1 MGLRMLIRE
10 TTEADLKDIWT
21 VELAAFKTEA
31 EANLTKDLL
40 ADPTANPTLSLLAY
54 IKDQPVGHILF
65 TKAYITNFPNTA
77 ASFLA
82 PLAVVPKHQ
91 KQGIGGNLIKKGLQ
105 LLTQSGIDVVF
116 VLGHIEY
123 YPKYGFIP
131 AAKYGF
137 EPTYPIPEEV
147 ADAWMVQALK
157 PNILGK
163 ISGKVLGSN
172 SMNRPENWRE

>member
-1 MGLRMLIRE
+1 MLIRE

-21 VELAAFKTEA
+21 VERAAFKTEA

-40 ADPTANPTLSLLAY
+40 ADPTAQPTLSLLAY
-54 IKDQPVGHILF
+54 IDKQPVGHILF
-65 TKAYITNFPNTA
+65 TKAYITNAPKVA

-91 KQGIGGNLIKKGLQ
+91 KQGIGGALIKKGIELQ
-105 LLTQSGIDVVF
+105 ATLRIEVVF
-116 VLGHIEY
+116 VLGHPRY
-123 YPKYGFIP
+123 YPKFGFTP

-137 EPTYPIPEEV
+137 EPTYPIPAEV
-147 ADAWMVQALK
+147 ADAWMLQALK
-157 PNILGK
+157 PNILGTIK
-163 ISGKVLGSN
+163 GKVMGSN